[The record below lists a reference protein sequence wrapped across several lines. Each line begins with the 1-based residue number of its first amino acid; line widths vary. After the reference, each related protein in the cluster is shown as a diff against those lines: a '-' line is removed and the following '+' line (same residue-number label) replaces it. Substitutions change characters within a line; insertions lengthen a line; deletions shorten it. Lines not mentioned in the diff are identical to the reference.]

1 MDSQLVYGVLMIIFV
16 HGLLLAFALVLYG
29 LYLLGCMIASRIQQ
43 LRATITLW
51 SSTAKRVR
59 EIRTIGQQARR
70 DMQRLYS
77 DYMAQLKAQKGR

>member
-1 MDSQLVYGVLMIIFV
+1 MDSQFVNGILMILFL

-29 LYLLGCMIASRIQQ
+29 LYLLGQMIVSQVQ
-43 LRATITLW
+43 HLCTTISLW

-59 EIRTIGQQARR
+59 EIRTIGQQTRR
-70 DMQRLYS
+70 TMQQLYS

>member
-1 MDSQLVYGVLMIIFV
+1 MDSQLVHGILMILFI

-29 LYLLGCMIASRIQQ
+29 LYLLGQMIVSQV
-43 LRATITLW
+43 LHVCATISLW

-59 EIRTIGQQARR
+59 EIRTIGQQTRHT
-70 DMQRLYS
+70 MQQLYS

>member
-1 MDSQLVYGVLMIIFV
+1 MDSQLVYGILMIIFV
-16 HGLLLAFALVLYG
+16 HGLLLAFALVFYG
-29 LYLLGCMIASRIQQ
+29 LYLLGCMIVSRVQQ
-43 LRATITLW
+43 LCATISLW

-59 EIRTIGQQARR
+59 DIRTIGQQARC